1 MKIVRRPADCQKQAL
16 AWRAAGRSIGFVP
29 TLGALHEG
37 HLSLLRRARRE
48 NQRVIASVFVNP
60 AQFGPREDFTKYPRP
75 FARDAALCRAAGV
88 DLLLAP
94 APGAMYAP
102 GHDTWVSVDKMARPL
117 CGAFRPG
124 HFRGVA
130 TVVAQLFNLALP
142 TRAYFGEKDFQQS
155 RIVARLAADLHF
167 PVKVV
172 VCPTV
177 REASG
182 LARSSRNRYLA
193 DGERAAAPALRRA
206 LRSAAQVL
214 KSRRNAAAARRS
226 ALAEL
231 ARTPGLRPQYLEV
244 VEPRALTPWRSGPA
258 VIAAAVFLGRTRL
271 IDNIAVRVPPRRRA
285 GR

>member
-1 MKIVRRPADCQKQAL
+1 MKIVRRPSDCQKQAL
-16 AWRAAGRSIGFVP
+16 AWRAAGRTIGLVP
-29 TLGALHEG
+29 TMGALHEG
-37 HLSLLRRARRE
+37 HASLLRRARRE
-48 NQRVIASVFVNP
+48 NDRVIATVFVNP
-60 AQFGPREDFTKYPRP
+60 AQFGPAEDFKKYPRP

-94 APGAMYAP
+94 RPESMYAP
-102 GHDTWVSVDKMARPL
+102 DHDAWVTVPRTAAPL

-130 TVVAQLFNLALP
+130 TVVAQLFNLAQP
-142 TRAYFGEKDFQQS
+142 TRAYFGAKDYQQT
-155 RIVARLAADLHF
+155 RVVARLAADLHF

-182 LARSSRNRYLA
+182 LARSSRNRYLS
-193 DGERAAAPALRRA
+193 DVERTAAPALWRA

-214 KSRRNAAAARRS
+214 KSRRNAAAARR
-226 ALAEL
+226 AARAEL
-231 ARTPGLRPQYLEV
+231 ARVPGLRPQYIDV
-244 VEPRALTPWRSGPA
+244 VDPRSLAPWRSGPA

-271 IDNIAVRVPPRRRA
+271 IDNIAVR
-285 GR
+285 

>member
-1 MKIVRRPADCQKQAL
+1 MKIVRRPSDCQKQAL
-16 AWRAAGRSIGFVP
+16 AWRAAGRTIGLVP
-29 TLGALHEG
+29 TMGALHEG
-37 HLSLLRRARRE
+37 HASLLRRARRE
-48 NQRVIASVFVNP
+48 NDRVIATVFVNP
-60 AQFGPREDFTKYPRP
+60 AQFGPAEDFKKYPRP

-94 APGAMYAP
+94 RPESMYAP
-102 GHDTWVSVDKMARPL
+102 DHDAWVTVPRTAAPL

-130 TVVAQLFNLALP
+130 TVVAQLFNLAQP
-142 TRAYFGEKDFQQS
+142 TRAYFGAKDYQQT
-155 RIVARLAADLHF
+155 RVVARLAADLHF

-182 LARSSRNRYLA
+182 LARSSRNRYLS
-193 DGERAAAPALRRA
+193 DVERTAAPALWRA

-214 KSRRNAAAARRS
+214 KSRRNAAAARR
-226 ALAEL
+226 AARGEL
-231 ARTPGLRPQYLEV
+231 ARVPGLRPQYIEV
-244 VEPRALTPWRSGPA
+244 VDPRSLAPWRSGPA

-271 IDNIAVRVPPRRRA
+271 IDNIAVR
-285 GR
+285 

>member
-1 MKIVRRPADCQKQAL
+1 MKIVRRPSDCQKQAL
-16 AWRAAGRSIGFVP
+16 AWRAAGRTIGLVP
-29 TLGALHEG
+29 TMGALHEG
-37 HLSLLRRARRE
+37 HASLLRRARRE
-48 NQRVIASVFVNP
+48 NDRVIATVFVNP
-60 AQFGPREDFTKYPRP
+60 AQFGPAEDFKKYPRP

-94 APGAMYAP
+94 RPESMYAAD
-102 GHDTWVSVDKMARPL
+102 HDAWVTVPRTAAPL

-130 TVVAQLFNLALP
+130 TVVAQLFNLAQP
-142 TRAYFGEKDFQQS
+142 TRAYFGAKDYQQT
-155 RIVARLAADLHF
+155 RVVARLAADLHF

-182 LARSSRNRYLA
+182 LARSSRNRYLSDA
-193 DGERAAAPALRRA
+193 ERTAAPALWRA

-214 KSRRNAAAARRS
+214 KSRRNAAAARR
-226 ALAEL
+226 AARGEL
-231 ARTPGLRPQYLEV
+231 ARVPGLRPQYIEV
-244 VEPRALTPWRSGPA
+244 VDPRSLAPWRSGPA

-271 IDNIAVRVPPRRRA
+271 IDNIAVR
-285 GR
+285 